1 MNNVPTICGQCPGKR
16 GVLRPK
22 RSPQFDSKDAWFMLE
37 LLEGSVFMR
46 KVYDVH
52 FVDKDGLWNHKILEA
67 GSELEVSVYMSESGF
82 SEFSITER

>member
-1 MNNVPTICGQCPGKR
+1 
-16 GVLRPK
+16 
-22 RSPQFDSKDAWFMLE
+22 
-37 LLEGSVFMR
+37 MR